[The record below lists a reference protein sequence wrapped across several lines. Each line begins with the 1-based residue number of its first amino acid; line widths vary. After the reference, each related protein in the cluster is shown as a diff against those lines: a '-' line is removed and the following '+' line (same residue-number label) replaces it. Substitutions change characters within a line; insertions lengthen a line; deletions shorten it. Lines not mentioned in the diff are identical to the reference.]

1 VAKDD
6 WRASMTN
13 EGRPVPGGPA
23 SDAALDGRARRLD
36 TSAEA
41 LIGAAMTMAD
51 AGDLHGAIGR
61 LRARLR
67 SSPDDIAVLGN
78 LGTLE
83 QRLGRFREAE
93 ELFRHILTLVPDHA
107 SSLQCLANVLV
118 LQDRYRS
125 ATPIYERLLRL
136 PRPPSS
142 CRTALCRCYLQE
154 GRWAESAA
162 LCDQILLEEP
172 YHAGL
177 ISMQNIARHELGES
191 TVGAAELRA
200 LLSTHFLQPSGG
212 YVSVEALNRDLVEH
226 FQGRDDLVENPYDK
240 TTRGGSQSGD
250 LMSSPDACFQALGEA
265 IKALVQE
272 FLRTCSREHRG
283 AYWERPVTGLG
294 LTLWGTILGAGG
306 HQEPHIHHAAW
317 LSGVYYA
324 QLPDSIRPDDPSQG
338 GWIEFGRPPARY
350 PCKAEYPLERVCPR
364 EGMLVLFPSYLFH
377 RTIPLSGD
385 ATRVSFAFDVIAL

>member
-1 VAKDD
+1 MAQKSRPARRGPADD
-6 WRASMTN
+6 
-13 EGRPVPGGPA
+13 RPVTAP
-23 SDAALDGRARRLD
+23 DGRVGAGAD
-36 TSAEA
+36 A
-41 LIGAAMTMAD
+41 LIREAMTMAD
-51 AGDLHGAIGR
+51 AGDIHGAIGCLRRR
-61 LRARLR
+61 LG
-67 SSPDDIAVLGN
+67 SSPDNIEVLGN

-83 QRLGRFREAE
+83 QRLGHYGEAE
-93 ELFRHILTLVPDHA
+93 RLFRRILALEPEHA

-118 LQDRYRS
+118 LQDRHRS

-136 PRPPSS
+136 PRPPLS

-154 GRWAESAA
+154 GRWSESAA
-162 LCDQILLEEP
+162 LCDQLLLEAP

-177 ISMQNIARHELGES
+177 ISMRDIARHELGES
-191 TVGAAELRA
+191 TIGAAEPRA
-200 LLSTHFLQPSGG
+200 LISTHFLHPAGG
-212 YVSVEALNRDLVEH
+212 YVSVAALNRELVEH
-226 FQGRDDLVENPYDK
+226 FRGRDDLVENPYDK

-265 IKALVQE
+265 IKGLVQN
-272 FLRTCSREHRG
+272 FLRTCAHEHRG

-294 LTLWGTILGAGG
+294 LTLWGTMLGTGG

-324 QLPDSIRPDDPSQG
+324 QLPDSIHPDDPSMG

-350 PCKAEYPLERVCPR
+350 PCKADYPLESICPR

-377 RTIPLSGD
+377 RTIPLPSG
-385 ATRVSFAFDVIAL
+385 ATRVSFAFDVIAN